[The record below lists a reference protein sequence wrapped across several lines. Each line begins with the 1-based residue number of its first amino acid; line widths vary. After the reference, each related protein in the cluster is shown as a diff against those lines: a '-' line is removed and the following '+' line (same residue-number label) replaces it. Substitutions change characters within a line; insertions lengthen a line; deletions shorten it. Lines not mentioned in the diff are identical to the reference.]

1 MTPERASLQP
11 MFWAMS
17 NLNKITNEDIIDSG
31 AFSGGTYGAANK
43 LAIESTGVS
52 VALPNTLVKRTAA
65 AGIYCDEID
74 SPNIVMDAF
83 TLGFFGETPITQP
96 VTITAPTLGIGA
108 NDNDVEDAIIEL
120 QATVEEIL
128 TVLKDLGL
136 VAQS

>member
-1 MTPERASLQP
+1 
-11 MFWAMS
+11 MS

-43 LAIESTGVS
+43 LTIESIGDS
-52 VALPNTLVKRTAA
+52 DANPNTLVKRTAA
-65 AGIYCDEID
+65 AGIYCAEID
-74 SPNIVMDAF
+74 SSNITMDAG
-83 TLGFFGETPITQP
+83 TLGFYGTTPVAQP
-96 VTITAPTLGIGA
+96 LAITAPTLSIGA

>member
-1 MTPERASLQP
+1 
-11 MFWAMS
+11 MS

-31 AFSGGTYGAANK
+31 AFTGGTYGAANK
-43 LAIESTGVS
+43 LAIESVGYDAAIADS
-52 VALPNTLVKRTAA
+52 LVKRTSTG
-65 AGIYCDEID
+65 GIVALEIE
-74 SPNIVMDAF
+74 STNILMDAT
-83 TLGFFGETPITQP
+83 TLGFFGETPIVQP
-96 VTITAPTLGIGA
+96 LTITAPTLAVGT